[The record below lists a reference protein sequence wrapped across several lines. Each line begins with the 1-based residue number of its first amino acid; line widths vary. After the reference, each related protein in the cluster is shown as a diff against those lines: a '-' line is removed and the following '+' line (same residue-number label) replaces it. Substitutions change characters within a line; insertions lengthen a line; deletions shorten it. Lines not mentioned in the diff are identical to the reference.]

1 MQIKSL
7 HADLLL
13 ASAMLIVAAV
23 LFVGGLS
30 LPASRFEP
38 MGPSGMPLTVA
49 VVLAALSIVLLV
61 SSLAKHRSKPS
72 ADQGRTVLLD
82 TSRRMSV
89 LACVLVSLVYL
100 LVLAFELLPFMI
112 ATVAYL
118 IAYGSIE
125 GGFQR
130 RSLVVLVASALII
143 GVGTSLI
150 LSEVLVVP
158 LPGA

>member
-1 MQIKSL
+1 MQNKSL
-7 HADLLL
+7 HADVLL

-38 MGPSGMPLTVA
+38 MGPSGMPLTVS

-61 SSLAKHRSKPS
+61 SSYAKHRSRPS
-72 ADQGRTVLLD
+72 ADQERVVALD
-82 TSRRMSV
+82 PSRRLSV

-100 LVLAFELLPFMI
+100 LVLALELLPFML

-118 IAYGSIE
+118 IAYGLIE

-130 RSLVVLVASALII
+130 RSLMVLVATALII